1 MAISSLENKTTFDKI
16 DAFFSEKKPSEAS
29 LLYLG
34 VMLLVGA
41 LVYQFLFLET
51 DKNLKLTESKLITA
65 KKKVAEASNYLAT
78 NTPSRLNQ
86 LKNGVV
92 QKNVEYDN
100 TIYKISYVDN
110 TLTELSYLLFDDEN
124 WASFV
129 DNISHLAKK
138 HKVEIKEIA
147 NKFYEPTFQEITH
160 VVVIDVKSKGDFTN
174 MVKFLNEIE
183 ESQLVIDINQI
194 EITKPD
200 DKLEGMFKIAVWGM
214 KY

>member
-16 DAFFSEKKPSEAS
+16 DAFFGEKKPSEAS

-34 VMLLVGA
+34 AMLIVGA

-51 DKNLKLTESKLITA
+51 DKNLKITESKLVTA
-65 KKKVAEASNYLAT
+65 KKKVADASNYLAV

-86 LKNGVV
+86 LKQAVV

-147 NKFYEPTFQEITH
+147 NKFYEPTFQKITH